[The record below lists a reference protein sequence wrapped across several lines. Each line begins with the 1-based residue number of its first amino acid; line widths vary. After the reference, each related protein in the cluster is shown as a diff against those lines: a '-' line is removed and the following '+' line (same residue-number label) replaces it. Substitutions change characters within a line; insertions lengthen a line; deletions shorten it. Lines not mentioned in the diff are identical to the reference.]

1 MFSPGSLKFEVA
13 FRGRV
18 GRASWAQ
25 GAARAKLLG
34 RKRLVSTG
42 VALGQVVCWEWV
54 WRVRMGI
61 RERGGGKTEQ
71 EEAET
76 ALDALMWKLYFLGSS
91 QPVRM
96 FDQGSV

>member
-1 MFSPGSLKFEVA
+1 MRSGE
-13 FRGRV
+13 
-18 GRASWAQ
+18 ASWAQ
-25 GAARAKLLG
+25 GATTAKFL
-34 RKRLVSTG
+34 RWKRLVSTG
-42 VALGQVVCWEWV
+42 VALDQVVCRESV

-96 FDQGSV
+96 FEQGSG

>member
-1 MFSPGSLKFEVA
+1 
-13 FRGRV
+13 
-18 GRASWAQ
+18 
-25 GAARAKLLG
+25 
-34 RKRLVSTG
+34 
-42 VALGQVVCWEWV
+42 
-54 WRVRMGI
+54 MGI

-96 FDQGSV
+96 FEQGRCDQCLGWGESGGETAKLERCQFGLGCRCGLKEEK